1 MVECSDT
8 TGHPLETTKNP
19 KKGGWRSPAPSPH
32 NLCITSGRDRRA
44 SGSLPRESGSLRHPL
59 EDLSDTPLVTA
70 SLDRAEAL
78 PRCTGVEGVQ
88 TWHENDTGTAR
99 NWRKIDICNRF
110 DVVDEHKDRSA
121 GMRDF
126 CQQREDGAV
135 G

>member
-1 MVECSDT
+1 MIPGPCAEEPGKRGTALPST
-8 TGHPLETTKNP
+8 IPL
-19 KKGGWRSPAPSPH
+19 
-32 NLCITSGRDRRA
+32 NLCITSGLDRRA

-59 EDLSDTPLVTA
+59 EDLSDTPLATA
-70 SLDRAEAL
+70 ALPQAEGL

-88 TWHENDTGTAR
+88 PGHENDTETPR
-99 NWRKIDICNRF
+99 NDRRIDIRNRF
-110 DVVDEHKDRSA
+110 DVVDEGKARSA